1 MDREQGEF
9 TRRWNK
15 FFKRQSAEDE
25 RRQEKH
31 LAILLKDYSRTP
43 NPTPWEQIK
52 FVFGAVVFWV
62 IVLFIAWT
70 AGLTELPSPLFHGW
84 KKATLGLID
93 W

>member
-1 MDREQGEF
+1 MDQI
-9 TRRWNK
+9 
-15 FFKRQSAEDE
+15 FKRQSADDE
-25 RRQEKH
+25 RRREKH
-31 LAILLKDYSRTP
+31 LAMLLKAYSRTP
-43 NPTPWEQIK
+43 NPPPREQIK

-62 IVLFIAWT
+62 IVLFIAWN